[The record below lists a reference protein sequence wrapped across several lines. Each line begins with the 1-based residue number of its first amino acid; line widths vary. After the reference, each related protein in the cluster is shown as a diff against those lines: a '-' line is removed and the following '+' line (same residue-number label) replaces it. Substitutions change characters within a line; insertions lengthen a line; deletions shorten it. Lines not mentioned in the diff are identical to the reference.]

1 MWNIDKV
8 YYRYVHRNIFLE
20 RISFV
25 IYLINIWLYVI
36 IKSGSLVQVKWSIID
51 LAGVTLRACIM
62 TGTIENIYELWRLDL
77 TLRAMLV
84 LKEGYRRVP
93 IGVSNEID
101 LLRRRWISIALRYIW
116 LIRMPKINYHQLLS
130 TTLKKKRFVVYTT
143 RFVTEIL
150 EYS

>member
-1 MWNIDKV
+1 MWNIDKI
-8 YYRYVHRNIFLE
+8 YYRYVGRNIFLE

-25 IYLINIWLYVI
+25 IYLINIWFYVI

-51 LAGVTLRACIM
+51 LAGVTLLACIM
-62 TGTIENIYELWRLDL
+62 AGTIENIYELWRLDL

-143 RFVTEIL
+143 RFVTEML
-150 EYS
+150 E